1 MKKIFLIFFLSLT
14 VSFIGFMPAKAISV
28 SDIQAQLAIILA
40 KIVEIQA
47 QLDIL
52 KAQEA
57 QSGNTIVTAEKSL
70 SVSAPASGEVFS
82 VGKNSNITWNSSGFS
97 SSAIAQIKLSDGR
110 EATDSYYRE
119 LTIVSAMPN
128 SGSYTWEIPDLLSG
142 REIFGSLYKIV
153 VYITDGNETKSAA
166 SSYFSISKPMNPYV
180 KIVSPNGGETWQA
193 GKTYTILWDT
203 LGLSDGKIDIDVI
216 NPNGVALYDRQ
227 AAFNIVNTGQFD
239 WKIPA
244 DLFGNYKIKISA
256 FDKSRNPQSDSTSAS
271 YFNIY
276 HAGVTKNSEAN
287 LASIS
292 EALTRITRQIST
304 IFAK

>member
-1 MKKIFLIFFLSLT
+1 MKKIFLIIFLSLT
-14 VSFIGFMPAKAISV
+14 VSFIGFGAAKAVSI

-47 QLDIL
+47 QLNIL
-52 KAQEA
+52 KAQET
-57 QSGNTIVTAEKSL
+57 QSANTAAETGKSI
-70 SVSAPASGEVFS
+70 SVSLPVGGEILT
-82 VGKNSNITWNSSGFS
+82 VGKTSNITWSSSGFS
-97 SSAIAQIKLSDGR
+97 SSAVVKINLLDGR
-110 EATDSYYRE
+110 EAADSYYRE
-119 LTIVSAMPN
+119 STIVSAMPN
-128 SGSYTWEIPDLLSG
+128 SGSYAWKLPDLLSS
-142 REIFGSLYKIV
+142 REIYGSLYKIV
-153 VYITDGNETKSAA
+153 IYITDGGETKSVA

-203 LGLSDGKIDIDVI
+203 LGLSDGKVDIDVI
-216 NPNGVALYDRQ
+216 NSSGVAMYDRQ
-227 AAFNIVNTGQFD
+227 AAFNIANTGQFD

-271 YFNIY
+271 FFNIY
-276 HAGVTKNSEAN
+276 HVATAKKTELN

-292 EALTRITRQIST
+292 EAIAKITSQIAAV
-304 IFAK
+304 FAK